1 MRTVKSR
8 AIAFLVSAA
17 LILCGCN
24 SAETTLSPDTPQEAV
39 EYTLESIRTLDMTTL
54 NNCTDN
60 FVQTYHNWIGIP
72 IESEYRAFNELLQP
86 QSKNSSRY
94 KTAYR
99 LDQKMTERLTW
110 EITEVREDSS
120 SNTAEIDLMI
130 TNINMQ
136 KVMERYEIQLIE
148 AMLSDPG
155 TGITQMIRDTV
166 NAKDI
171 LISLIEEL
179 DDSDIVTTPVTASAY
194 RENGQWKIHMSRDF
208 INAFSGN
215 MFADNDSEE
224 IIRLEEQLDD
234 MANEW
239 ADAFE
244 ERMDKW
250 AERFEKNFDRWMGEP

>member
-1 MRTVKSR
+1 
-8 AIAFLVSAA
+8 
-17 LILCGCN
+17 
-24 SAETTLSPDTPQEAV
+24 
-39 EYTLESIRTLDMTTL
+39 
-54 NNCTDN
+54 
-60 FVQTYHNWIGIP
+60 
-72 IESEYRAFNELLQP
+72 
-86 QSKNSSRY
+86 
-94 KTAYR
+94 
-99 LDQKMTERLTW
+99 
-110 EITEVREDSS
+110 
-120 SNTAEIDLMI
+120 
-130 TNINMQ
+130 
-136 KVMERYEIQLIE
+136 
-148 AMLSDPG
+148 
-155 TGITQMIRDTV
+155 MIRDTV